1 MPRTTT
7 TAASTRPAA
16 ALLVEGLGLAAA
28 LLVAGL
34 GLAAVLLVAGCRS
47 NAAYEPLRSPVS
59 HLDLRLDPCPQSP
72 NCVSSQAWDPDQ
84 RVPPFTFV
92 GSAADALA
100 TLAALVAADPAARI
114 VEQRSGIYLHAE
126 YRSRWLHFVDDL
138 ELVADEEA
146 GVVHV
151 RSASRRGWS
160 DLGVNRRRVEA
171 LHRAFAEAILPIP

>member
-1 MPRTTT
+1 VLVVLV
-7 TAASTRPAA
+7 AATSFVFAA
-16 ALLVEGLGLAAA
+16 APRLFNRVSDDAVRYAVNQAPAVQRNISLA
-28 LLVAGL
+28 L
-34 GLAAVLLVAGCRS
+34 
-47 NAAYEPLRSPVS
+47 
-59 HLDLRLDPCPQSP
+59 
-72 NCVSSQAWDPDQ
+72 
-84 RVPPFTFV
+84 
-92 GSAADALA
+92 ADALPPGPNGGVSQVRA
-100 TLAALVAADPAARI
+100 YGDSLAARFPPTLAALVAADPAARI